1 MVVYTGFLSKR
12 GRFFRKHIYR
22 PQYTPDFYANGMK
35 FLFCLCVV
43 GYILFGAAF
52 PTMKERKFG
61 LLMIIMR

>member
-35 FLFCLCVV
+35 FLFCLCIV

-52 PTMKERKFG
+52 PTMK
-61 LLMIIMR
+61 